1 MFGLETKTMNFGM
14 PNPSLH
20 VNLGEIIAFCLL
32 NDFQCHLNPTQ
43 VLRGLI
49 LNVTSL
55 RSQPLHQGT
64 VWGRPEPTPIRAAG
78 RNTPDAAARLP
89 CRLQG
94 PPPGGTDSQSVPQSP
109 RTSPLNTWRPSRA
122 HSATQGSKTYV

>member
-64 VWGRPEPTPIRAAG
+64 VWGRPEPTPIRRAGTPQMLQPVFPAA
-78 RNTPDAAARLP
+78 
-89 CRLQG
+89 
-94 PPPGGTDSQSVPQSP
+94 
-109 RTSPLNTWRPSRA
+109 SRVLHPEGQTRRVSLSHLA
-122 HSATQGSKTYV
+122 LHP